1 MDQKAHAFAEEAIRA
16 IGRLDAPLARTSI
29 TQAYDL
35 DHSLGALADT
45 VYLACAEIE
54 EHGRVSTSSW
64 NTLADA
70 IGSGRLLGVV
80 ESSRT
85 A

>member
-1 MDQKAHAFAEEAIRA
+1 MDQKAQAFAEEAIRA

-35 DHSLGALADT
+35 DHSLDALADT
-45 VYLACAEIE
+45 VHLACAEIE
-54 EHGRVSTSSW
+54 EEGRVSTSSW

-70 IGSGRLLGVV
+70 IGSGQLLGVV

-85 A
+85 S